1 MPRSREGKLEHS
13 ARAEISLAIFFS
25 TAPSVL
31 SQERLTF
38 FHNFIKIV
46 NRLSIKVDSA
56 PAGKRA
62 RR

>member
-1 MPRSREGKLEHS
+1 MLRSRERELELS
-13 ARAEISLAIFFS
+13 VRAENSLAIFFS
-25 TAPSVL
+25 TAPCVL

-56 PAGKRA
+56 LAGKRA